1 MAKKDIF
8 SKLKNYNNELE
19 QVLDKKA
26 FSSNIKNLLLNM
38 FYKIEVAYKDYQKV
52 KRTSVDKNE
61 FMERLTNS
69 IDKNCNKIEIV
80 EPGSAK
86 GKILQ
91 KYNLHSISDKVYKK
105 IISYPIEEDLLFAI
119 ADIKNK
125 YYYISDDHYM
135 EKQIFEK
142 MLDLGYCMNLKE
154 IIRDFSG
161 WSWKIETKGIENIS
175 YNLIYQNLRILLGE
189 RFLENWE
196 TDSTREVDYILKLQE
211 KVNHMY
217 GVQNSINFYPKLF
230 TTLAMLKYE
239 KSPKVKEKWLQQK
252 KTIEKELEI
261 IADKARYLEEL
272 TKNKKQMTKQIKKI
286 DEILN
291 NNALFVKELNRRKQK
306 DDKRSKVLN
315 KQYLRA
321 LLNEERRILVERLQ
335 KATVQM
341 NPKNYVANKRK
352 LDDEYEKLNII
363 LKDIEGGSSQ
373 ISMIE
378 LQKQFLK
385 CMETKAKNVSNKK
398 DLLDLIYHMR
408 YYVQLPI
415 NKEKCIKNMD
425 GLRMQINKIEE
436 ILITKCIN
444 LKLLNI
450 VSSNNEI
457 NYKIIKN
464 VLLSQAID
472 LENLEIALFTKYNKI
487 LVNVYEKEEL
497 EDSFEFEVD
506 GAAGRASIR
515 SDKKF
520 RLFKTV

>member
-19 QVLDKKA
+19 QILDKKA

-61 FMERLTNS
+61 FMERLINT
-69 IDKNCNKIEIV
+69 IDKSCNKIEIV

-86 GKILQ
+86 GKVLQ
-91 KYNLHSISDKVYKK
+91 KYNLHSISDKVDKK
-105 IISYPIEEDLLFAI
+105 IISYPIEEDLLYAI

-125 YYYISDDHYM
+125 YYYISDDHYI
-135 EKQIFEK
+135 ERQIFDK
-142 MLDLGYCMNLKE
+142 MLNLGYAMNLKE

-161 WSWKIETKGIENIS
+161 WSWKIEVKDIENIS

-196 TDSTREVDYILKLQE
+196 TDSTREVDYILKLQD

-217 GVQNSINFYPKLF
+217 GVQNSVDFYPKLF
-230 TTLAMLKYE
+230 MTLAMLQYE
-239 KSPKVKEKWLQQK
+239 KNPKIKEKWLLEK
-252 KTIEKELEI
+252 KEIEKELEI
-261 IADKARYLEEL
+261 IADKARYLEEI

-286 DEILN
+286 DEMLN
-291 NNALFVKELNRRKQK
+291 NTMLLEKELNRRKQK
-306 DDKRSKVLN
+306 DDKRSKILN

-321 LLNEERRILVERLQ
+321 LLSEERRILVERLQ
-335 KATVQM
+335 KATIQM
-341 NPKNYVANKRK
+341 NPKNYVSNKRR
-352 LDDEYEKLNII
+352 LDDKYEKLNMV
-363 LKDIEGGSSQ
+363 LESLNGGSSQ
-373 ISMIE
+373 ISMVE

-385 CMETKAKNVSNKK
+385 CMETRAKNVGNKK
-398 DLLDLIYHMR
+398 DLLDLLYHMR
-408 YYVQLPI
+408 YYVQLPV
-415 NKEKCIKNMD
+415 NKEKAIKNLD
-425 GLRMQINKIEE
+425 SLRMQINKIEE

-444 LKLLNI
+444 LKLLNMI
-450 VSSNNEI
+450 SSSNEI

-472 LENLEIALFTKYNKI
+472 LENLEIAVFIKYNKI
-487 LVNVYEKEEL
+487 AVNVYEKEEL
-497 EDSFEFEVD
+497 EDSFEFEAD
-506 GAAGRASIR
+506 GPAGRVSIR

-520 RLFKTV
+520 KLFKTV